1 MRAARTL
8 LALAGCLAAAAVA
21 AEPTQPGQQAWRT
34 EPRQQAQPTEQR
46 QQTLVRM
53 VRQDCGSCHGMRL
66 TGGLGPA
73 LTPQALADKPL
84 ASLAATI
91 VHGRPGTPMPPWRAL
106 LDEADALWIA
116 TQLQLGFPEEPQVQ
130 VQR

>member
-1 MRAARTL
+1 MRAACTL
-8 LALAGCLAAAAVA
+8 LALAGCLAGAASA
-21 AEPTQPGQQAWRT
+21 AEPTLQ
-34 EPRQQAQPTEQR
+34 RQQA
-46 QQTLVRM
+46 LVRL

-73 LTPQALADKPL
+73 LTPRSLADKPV
-84 ASLAATI
+84 AAMAATI
-91 VHGRPGTPMPPWRAL
+91 VHGRPGTPMPPWRGL

-116 TQLQLGFPEEPQVQ
+116 TQLQRGFPDEPRVQ